1 MVGDKDKTTN
11 SVEIEAYLKP
21 SWVLASTNN
30 LVYIPLTTIILYHIL
45 FDIIILGAA
54 VNVKMTCNSGHKESW
69 ASSRN
74 VGQGKWTM
82 PYINLLIILY
92 SFMTG
97 LGFDKLKVG
106 KNIFIF

>member
-1 MVGDKDKTTN
+1 MTK
-11 SVEIEAYLKP
+11 
-21 SWVLASTNN
+21 
-30 LVYIPLTTIILYHIL
+30 IILYHIL
-45 FDIIILGAA
+45 YDIIILGAA
-54 VNVKMTCNSGHKESW
+54 VTVKMTCNSGHKESW

-97 LGFDKLKVG
+97 LGFDKLKAG
-106 KNIFIF
+106 KNIFLFLTILT

>member
-1 MVGDKDKTTN
+1 
-11 SVEIEAYLKP
+11 
-21 SWVLASTNN
+21 
-30 LVYIPLTTIILYHIL
+30 
-45 FDIIILGAA
+45 
-54 VNVKMTCNSGHKESW
+54 MTCNSGHKESW

-82 PYINLLIILY
+82 PYMNLLIILY